1 MSTPTQNQ
9 QRDRTTQTTPK
20 SRYRIK
26 KKPPPP
32 THTTSPPPHAPH
44 TENPTKTEHTQ
55 TKPDVTS
62 PSNTPSPSGRKR
74 RYVLKKPHQSLAFAR
89 NPKKKGIFLTWKVKK
104 KCILFVN

>member
-74 RYVLKKPHQSLAFAR
+74 RYVLKKRPTSLWSLPETRKRKAF
-89 NPKKKGIFLTWKVKK
+89 FLLGK
-104 KCILFVN
+104 